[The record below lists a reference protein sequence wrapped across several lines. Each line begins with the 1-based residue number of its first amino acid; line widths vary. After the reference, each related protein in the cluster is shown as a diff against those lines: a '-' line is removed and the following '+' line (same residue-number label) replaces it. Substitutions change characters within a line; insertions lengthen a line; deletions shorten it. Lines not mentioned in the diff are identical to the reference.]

1 LLESL
6 AQVNIVANVCRFA
19 NMRRRL
25 EALAEL
31 GTSPTELEEV
41 LAFLGGEGDPEE
53 LLDAPMRY
61 DPAYSPRPTRFSD
74 GSWRVFYASRDWDTA
89 IAEVGY
95 PHVLKA
101 AEGIGVP
108 LYYQRLECAVVGNG
122 YDLLV
127 HLVTWPFLTN
137 PRESEA
143 YPNCQTLAREA
154 RGNGADGFLTFSARR
169 TDGVNVPVFA
179 RAALSDPR
187 IVGSAAIIPHA
198 GGYRVELR

>member
-1 LLESL
+1 LLEAL
-6 AQVNIVANVCRFA
+6 TQVSIATNVCRFA

-61 DPAYSPRPTRFSD
+61 DPTYSSGPTRFSD
-74 GSWRVFYASRDWDTA
+74 GSWRVFCASRDWDTA

-95 PHVLKA
+95 PHALKA
-101 AEGIGVP
+101 TEGIGSP

-127 HLVTWPFLTN
+127 HLATWPFLTN
-137 PRESEA
+137 PRKSEA
-143 YPNCQTLAREA
+143 YPNCQTLAREEPMA
-154 RGNGADGFLTFSARR
+154 FSPSPPA
-169 TDGVNVPVFA
+169 GPMASMFQCSPA
-179 RAALSDPR
+179 PPL
-187 IVGSAAIIPHA
+187 AIQ
-198 GGYRVELR
+198 G